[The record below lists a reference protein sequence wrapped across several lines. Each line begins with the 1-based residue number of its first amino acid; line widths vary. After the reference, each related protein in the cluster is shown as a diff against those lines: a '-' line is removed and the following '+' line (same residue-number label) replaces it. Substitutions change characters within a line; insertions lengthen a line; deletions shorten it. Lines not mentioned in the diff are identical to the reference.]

1 MRVFL
6 IETDVIKQPTQ
17 IKMDYNGTDD
27 DDDDDNINIIINY
40 DRMEN
45 KKIANLSKPTHNVYN
60 IDYSHD
66 VELQQELK
74 NLVLSSINPK
84 TSKTITVQYLN
95 QLILIP
101 INVAI
106 SSRLSALFWS
116 PSLMFEER
124 KLPFVDEFNRI
135 IGGAKMHLTECGYKY
150 PDGTNIS
157 ETVAIFGATYKKN
170 MINVGND
177 SVNHSLKHDDAE
189 NFKSCH
195 TGIYRYYDFAL
206 LIVKNGQIIDYAI
219 HAYASNINE
228 AIYHYRPTKIFYN
241 AVANDALD
249 VFLRYPYQ
257 PFYASTFEKLQPCRV
272 SILRDY
278 FNILVFCERRSAF
291 CALCNC
297 LKYLRSLLL
306 PFQSNV
312 QPVQETPK
320 TNRFRKIPTLLNG
333 RRYSHSKYWQP
344 THNSKQRHLKI
355 AAKKPTF
362 NLKINKSNVYYK
374 NSGKNK

>member
-1 MRVFL
+1 
-6 IETDVIKQPTQ
+6 
-17 IKMDYNGTDD
+17 MDDNSDYDD
-27 DDDDDNINIIINY
+27 NDEDNNEDDNINVIINY
-40 DRMEN
+40 GRMEN
-45 KKIANLSKPTHNVYN
+45 KKIANLSKPTYNVYN

-74 NLVLSSINPK
+74 NLVLLSINPK
-84 TSKTITVQYLN
+84 TSKTITVQYSN

-106 SSRLSALFWS
+106 SSRLSALFWA
-116 PSLMFEER
+116 PPLIFEER

-135 IGGAKMHLTECGYKY
+135 INGAKMHLAQCGYKY
-150 PDGTNIS
+150 PDGTSIS

-170 MINVGND
+170 IINVGND
-177 SVNHSLKHDDAE
+177 SVSHNLKHDDVE
-189 NFKSCH
+189 NFKRCH

-206 LIVKNGQIIDYAI
+206 IIVKDGQIIDYAI

-241 AVANDALD
+241 AVCNDALD
-249 VFLRYPYQ
+249 VFLHYPYQ
-257 PFYASTFEKLQPCRV
+257 PFYAATFKKLQPLRV
-272 SILRDY
+272 PIIRDY

-312 QPVQETPK
+312 QPLLATEK
-320 TNRFRKIPTLLNG
+320 TNHFRKIPTILNRQ
-333 RRYSHSKYWQP
+333 RRPHSEYWQP

-362 NLKINKSNVYYK
+362 NLKINDSNK
-374 NSGKNK
+374 NVHRIIKK